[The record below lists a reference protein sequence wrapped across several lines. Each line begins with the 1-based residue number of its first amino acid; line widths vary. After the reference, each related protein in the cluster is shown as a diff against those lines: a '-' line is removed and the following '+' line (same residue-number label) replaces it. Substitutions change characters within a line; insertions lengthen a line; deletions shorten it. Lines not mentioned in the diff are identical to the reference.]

1 MTCSSCGKLIPEG
14 AKFCGLCGATQAAP
28 APAESAPAPVYQEAP
43 QPVPQEAP
51 AYAAPPAPVYQE
63 QPAYQAQPAYQP
75 QPAYQAQPAYQP
87 QPAYQAPP
95 AAEPAP
101 SKGSLYAPIGTL
113 GYIGYFILFAIPII
127 GQILCIAFAFGK
139 GGNVN
144 RRNLAK
150 AMFVMLII
158 GLVLGLSL
166 FITGAVVAKQIQNGT
181 IDQNGIFSW
190 VPGLATGGGSGSG
203 GIQFPFSGGSEGGDP
218 QGFFGGGSGGSGSEG
233 GGVNTPEDPFSGLG
247 QMFSATWPENEFTKQ
262 VPKPKFET
270 SIGVVED
277 YSCSILT
284 GASVDQLKDYVKDLK
299 KAGFD
304 KNADTQDQNVF
315 GMQVYGYTA
324 SNNKGYGVEIA
335 YAMGMS
341 TITISRVGAS
351 S

>member
-28 APAESAPAPVYQEAP
+28 APAEPAPAPVYQEAP
-43 QPVPQEAP
+43 PPVPQEAP
-51 AYAAPPAPVYQE
+51 AYAAPPAPAYQE

-75 QPAYQAQPAYQP
+75 QPAGQAQPAYQP

-101 SKGSLYAPIGTL
+101 SKGSLYAPISAI
-113 GYIGYFILFAIPII
+113 GYIGYFILFAIPVI

-150 AMFVMLII
+150 AMFVMLIV
-158 GLVLGLSL
+158 GLVLALSL

-190 VPGLATGGGSGSG
+190 VPGLATGGGSGNG
-203 GIQFPFSGGSEGGDP
+203 GIQFPFGGGSEGGEP
-218 QGFFGGGSGGSGSEG
+218 QGNNEG
-233 GGVNTPEDPFSGLG
+233 GGVNSPEDPFSGLG
-247 QMFSATWPENEFTKQ
+247 QMFSATWPENEFTRQ

-284 GASVDQLKDYVKDLK
+284 GASVDQLKDYVKDLQ
-299 KAGFD
+299 KAGFN
-304 KNADTQDQNVF
+304 KGADTTDTSAF
-315 GMQVYGYTA
+315 GMTVYSYTA
-324 SNNKGYGVEIA
+324 NNGKGYYVEIGN
-335 YAMGMS
+335 AMGMS
-341 TITISRVGAS
+341 AITIRREGLS
-351 S
+351 